1 MNRLQCFFEV
11 SCAADWVGMLGALT
25 RISIFL
31 QRCFWELTVY
41 IACIKGERKKELL
54 RKKAGRWKLDV
65 LWGWEIR
72 PALPPQASWMLSSG
86 TSFLPSDSPRG
97 KLGGVNTE
105 ATCRTFLLS
114 IHSRCSSFPFVF
126 WQYWNGRGCIYL
138 FKVTAFKNILI
149 VKGNV
154 VSQAL
159 FLWCFFFFSG
169 DGFA

>member
-41 IACIKGERKKELL
+41 IACIKGGKKKELL

-105 ATCRTFLLS
+105 ATCGTILLS
-114 IHSRCSSFPFVF
+114 ITH
-126 WQYWNGRGCIYL
+126 
-138 FKVTAFKNILI
+138 
-149 VKGNV
+149 V
-154 VSQAL
+154 VPL
-159 FLWCFFFFSG
+159 FLLFSGSIGMEEVAFIFLKWLLLKTFWLSKGMLFPKHFFCVVFFFFSG